1 MSMKWTSS
9 RAASAR
15 RAGIRL
21 ATAVV
26 GCCLLLPLAS
36 ITSVEAKSAKHAHH
50 TVATSHAIQ
59 TAQGN
64 GSSQGQGN
72 GHASSH
78 TSANGNG
85 QGNGSGQGKSSPS
98 PSPSTSTPAPPAP
111 AAPAVTVPPPA
122 PSPPTTTRPS
132 VVAPTPVAVPL
143 ADPPHVPPTTAV
155 THTGDVKAAQT
166 TGPGWLHLIPPAV
179 LPTGV
184 GVPGTDLTVGWIPLL
199 VAYSSLSL
207 LAVVLGVMLGLRVAR
222 RVR

>member
-1 MSMKWTSS
+1 MSMMRMFP

-26 GCCLLLPLAS
+26 GCCLLLPFAS
-36 ITSVEAKSAKHAHH
+36 ITSVEAKSDKHLQ
-50 TVATSHAIQ
+50 HAIATATQ
-59 TAQGN
+59 TDQG
-64 GSSQGQGN
+64 GGGTQGN
-72 GHASSH
+72 GHANGH
-78 TSANGNG
+78 ANGNG
-85 QGNGSGQGKSSPS
+85 KGQGKSSPP
-98 PSPSTSTPAPPAP
+98 PSVSGPAPPAP
-111 AAPAVTVPPPA
+111 AAPAVSVPPPA
-122 PSPPTTTRPS
+122 PSRPAPSRPPFVARAPVPVPLPEPPAAPTTT
-132 VVAPTPVAVPL
+132 VVTNPVQVQAE
-143 ADPPHVPPTTAV
+143 
-155 THTGDVKAAQT
+155 HTS
-166 TGPGWLHLIPPAV
+166 GPGWLHLIPPAV

>member
-1 MSMKWTSS
+1 MWTSS

-36 ITSVEAKSAKHAHH
+36 VTSVEAKSAKHAHH
-50 TVATSHAIQ
+50 IVATSHAIQ

-64 GSSQGQGN
+64 GNSQGHGN
-72 GHASSH
+72 GHASAS
-78 TSANGNG
+78 GNG
-85 QGNGSGQGKSSPS
+85 QGNGNGQGKSSP
-98 PSPSTSTPAPPAP
+98 PPSTSTPAPPGP
-111 AAPAVTVPPPA
+111 AAPAVTVSPPA
-122 PSPPTTTRPS
+122 PPPPTTTRPS

-143 ADPPHVPPTTAV
+143 ADPPHVPATTAV
-155 THTGDVKAAQT
+155 THPGEVKAAQT